1 MQERSFVNR
10 TGDTIYYLEW
20 AADEPK
26 CAVVISHGM
35 AEHPERYDDLAVYL
49 NSKGYAV
56 YAINQMGHGTHAA
69 KPGHMAKG
77 DFDKCVSNLSELV
90 EIAKKETGKD
100 AFLLG
105 HSMGSFISQLYI
117 ERFHNIKGLI
127 LSGSSAAT
135 PVMKMA
141 KTIAGIVC
149 AFSKD
154 TSRPS
159 AFMNKMSFG
168 SYNKAIDSPKTAF
181 DWLSRDE
188 ENVRKYIED
197 PLCGFVCSQ
206 SFFREMAGGFAV
218 MAEKSEL
225 DKIDKDLPIFIHG
238 GSKDP
243 VSDLGKG
250 LYALEKQY
258 KDLGVKDVTLTVYP
272 EARHEIYNELNKQEV
287 YDNTVDF
294 IEAHLS

>member
-20 AADEPK
+20 AVDEPK

-69 KPGHMAKG
+69 KPGHMANG

-90 EIAKKETGKD
+90 EIAKKETRKD

-141 KTIAGIVC
+141 KTIAGTVC

-159 AFMNKMSFG
+159 EFMNKMSFG

-206 SFFREMAGGFAV
+206 SFFREMAGGFAI
-218 MAEKSEL
+218 MAEKTEL